1 MTKSPLG
8 WKGLI
13 LLILPG
19 DSPSLREV
27 VVGTQGE
34 QALGGR
40 NYYRGRGSLP
50 YFSGL
55 AQPAFLQY
63 SGSSPGVAGSI
74 YYFKIIPHGL
84 IGKS

>member
-1 MTKSPLG
+1 MVNTMTKNTLG

-27 VVGTQGE
+27 IVGTQGE

-40 NYYRGRGSLP
+40 NCDRGHGSLA
-50 YFSGL
+50 YLSGL

-74 YYFKIIPHGL
+74 YDFKTVPH
-84 IGKS
+84 

>member
-1 MTKSPLG
+1 MVNTMTKSTLG

-27 VVGTQGE
+27 IVGTQGE

-40 NYYRGRGSLP
+40 NYYRGRGSLASQGFLSLP
-50 YFSGL
+50 SYSIQDQAQEWL
-55 AQPAFLQY
+55 APFMTSRQY
-63 SGSSPGVAGSI
+63 
-74 YYFKIIPHGL
+74 L
-84 IGKS
+84 TDL